1 MKLLPLLAS
10 ITFFSLVGCN
20 RNNSPQPGASEPV
33 PPGQIAFEKH
43 QCSVCHR
50 EGGIGKALAGVS
62 TRLKR
67 DEIRAWIAD
76 PTKVKPDTLMPKLEM
91 SEAELDAVTD
101 YVMSLK

>member
-1 MKLLPLLAS
+1 VKLLPVLAT
-10 ITFFSLVGCN
+10 ISLVSLFGCN
-20 RNNSPQPGASEPV
+20 RSEPPQSGV
-33 PPGQIAFEKH
+33 NEPVSPGRIAFEKH
-43 QCSVCHR
+43 QCAVCHR